1 MSRVLAPCGRRT
13 FFSGLLVRWAAVV
26 LIVAGCATGQ
36 HAPPPQSAVGV
47 YPARG
52 QSVDQ
57 QNRDNY
63 ECAVWAQQ
71 QTGYDP
77 AASTATGVGVGAAI
91 GALGGA
97 AAGAAIGAIAGDPGK
112 GAAIGAVT
120 GAVGGAAIGGTT
132 QYAKS
137 KAGYERAF
145 AACMGGRGYSVVR

>member
-1 MSRVLAPCGRRT
+1 MRHTRRIRLAAL
-13 FFSGLLVRWAAVV
+13 GLAVG
-26 LIVAGCATGQ
+26 LGAGCATTQ
-36 HAPPPQSAVGV
+36 SAPPPQSSVAA

-52 QSVDQ
+52 QTTEQ
-57 QNRDNY
+57 QIRDSQD
-63 ECAVWAQQ
+63 CAAWAQQ
-71 QTGYDP
+71 QTGYSP

-120 GAVGGAAIGGTT
+120 GAVGGGAIGGTM

-137 KAGYERAF
+137 KDGYDKAY
-145 AACMGGRGYSVVR
+145 AACMSGRGYSVSR